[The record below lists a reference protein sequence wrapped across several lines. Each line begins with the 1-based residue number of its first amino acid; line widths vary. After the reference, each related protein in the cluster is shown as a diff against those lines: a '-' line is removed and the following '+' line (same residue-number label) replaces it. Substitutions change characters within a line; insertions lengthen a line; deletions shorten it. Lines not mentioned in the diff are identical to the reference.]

1 MQLERS
7 TIPVNKYIFKTYE
20 ISSPIGCLNC
30 KGLSLIYRDV
40 SRSWPNSFMETHE
53 SVIWPTFSSNILF
66 LIKVVDRFI
75 NI

>member
-53 SVIWPTFSSNILF
+53 SVI
-66 LIKVVDRFI
+66 
-75 NI
+75 